1 MLHYLRNRNDMNVLD
16 VAWSLIEALPS
27 GLYNNQGLEVFL
39 QEVFRERH
47 LNDNFQDNQRDLYI
61 VATDLDT
68 GKRVV
73 FGRKPWHDVP
83 LSQAVA
89 ASSAVPLLYKPVM
102 IDDHEFVDGAVR
114 GNASL
119 DVAIEAG
126 AKLIVCV
133 NPLVPVDNSGKQ
145 DIPLLGPDGRFL
157 SEKGA
162 QAVFSQFMRI
172 SLRSGLAYHIKQ
184 LRRQHPDVDIIL
196 VEPRRDDFQMAFYN
210 TMRYSARVIIAQHG
224 FESVT
229 VDLANQ
235 YPELKATLA
244 RHGFNI
250 TRRFVIEELL
260 AIQESGYDIDVVR
273 RMLERSERRRR
284 PMSVNDRYVTESL
297 KDALIGLEQVIELLE
312 QDIMIEEGSGTKVVA
327 ESS

>member
-1 MLHYLRNRNDMNVLD
+1 MNVLD
-16 VAWSLIEALPS
+16 VVWSLIEALPS
-27 GLYNNQGLEVFL
+27 GLYNNTGLEVFL
-39 QEVFRERH
+39 QEIFRERH
-47 LNDNFQDNQRDLYI
+47 LSDSFRDIQKDLYI
-61 VATDLDT
+61 IATNLDT
-68 GKRVV
+68 GKRVI
-73 FGRKPWHDVP
+73 FGRQPWDDIP
-83 LSQAVA
+83 LSRAVA
-89 ASSAVPLLYKPVM
+89 ASSAVPLLYKPVF

-114 GNASL
+114 GNASI

-133 NPLVPVDNSGKQ
+133 NPLVPIDNSDKLN
-145 DIPLLGPDGRFL
+145 IPLLGPDGRFL

-196 VEPRRDDFQMAFYN
+196 IEPRRNDFQMAFYN
-210 TMRYSARVIIAQHG
+210 TMRYSARVIVAQHG

-250 TRRFVIEELL
+250 TRRFVIEELH
-260 AIQESGYDIDVVR
+260 AIQESNYDIDVVR
-273 RMLERSERRRR
+273 EMLGRSERRRR
-284 PMSVNDRYVTESL
+284 PISSEDRYVTESL
-297 KDALIGLEQVIELLE
+297 KDTLIGLEQIIDRLE
-312 QDIMIEEGSGTKVVA
+312 QNTISEDGQDMEMAA
-327 ESS
+327 ETLS